1 MYKNKKNA
9 KSTNLVRIPFYEMTK
24 IRTSS
29 EKFHRVSSIVQNLT
43 FSIGRKKN
51 REFGTLNIG
60 EHKLVWIVLF
70 YVPHPS

>member
-1 MYKNKKNA
+1 MFDSIKSDTKIKAKNSMYKNKKNA

-43 FSIGRKKN
+43 FSIGRKKKQGI
-51 REFGTLNIG
+51 RNI
-60 EHKLVWIVLF
+60 EYW
-70 YVPHPS
+70 